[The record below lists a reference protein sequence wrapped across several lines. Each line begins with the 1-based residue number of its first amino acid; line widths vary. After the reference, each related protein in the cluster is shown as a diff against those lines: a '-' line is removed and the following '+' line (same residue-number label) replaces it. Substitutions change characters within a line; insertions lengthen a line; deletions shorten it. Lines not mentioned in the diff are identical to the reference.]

1 MRVATLRI
9 VCSADRLASGTQF
22 TRLFAAPVIYHHG
35 QQATGGHYTCDVLH
49 PCGDWLR
56 IDDSKVEDVTPNEVL
71 ASKPDRVAYVL
82 FYERP

>member
-1 MRVATLRI
+1 
-9 VCSADRLASGTQF
+9 
-22 TRLFAAPVIYHHG
+22 
-35 QQATGGHYTCDVLH
+35 VLH